1 MIWTGLPSLTDFF
14 NIKLRNSLR
23 SWPMKNNIYIE
34 KKNYIE
40 TYFLIQL
47 WFMMVQ
53 TTCISRTKIVKVKK
67 AIIIEWGNNEKI
79 AKIFPNRSPSSP
91 KQKIVN
97 SNSILGTKVT
107 FWINNIGQCKRFPFQ
122 NFACIVHC

>member
-79 AKIFPNRSPSSP
+79 AKIFPNRSPSLP

-107 FWINNIGQCKRFPFQ
+107 FWINNIGQCKRFPFH